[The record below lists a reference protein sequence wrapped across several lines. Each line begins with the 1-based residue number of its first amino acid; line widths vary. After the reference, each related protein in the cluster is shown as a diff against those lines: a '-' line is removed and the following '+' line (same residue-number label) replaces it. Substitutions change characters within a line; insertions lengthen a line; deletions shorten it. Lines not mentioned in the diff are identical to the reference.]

1 VGSDAWEQTNGVA
14 GVWRGCWGHLGGRN
28 HAEMKDLPTEKKIRR
43 STLESLAGR
52 EKMRRE
58 GPTGGSGRRPCG
70 TMCGVAAEGDP
81 MAGT

>member
-1 VGSDAWEQTNGVA
+1 MLGAPRWEKS
-14 GVWRGCWGHLGGRN
+14 RGDEGFANR
-28 HAEMKDLPTEKKIRR
+28 KKIRC

-58 GPTGGSGRRPCG
+58 GPTGGSGRRPCS